1 MFPQALPLLPAL
13 ILLSASLRSASADP
27 DVVASSVE
35 TESICIAF
43 LCVLCL
49 VFDGMI
55 DVQSGDA
62 DFGENRQVGLLRRLG
77 GACSSLAPVAALVD
91 SKIAHTRAKE

>member
-1 MFPQALPLLPAL
+1 MFSLLTGAFANDLIKRVSMFPQALPLLPAL

-43 LCVLCL
+43 LCFLSL
-49 VFDGMI
+49 VFDVMI
-55 DVQSGDA
+55 DV
-62 DFGENRQVGLLRRLG
+62 
-77 GACSSLAPVAALVD
+77 
-91 SKIAHTRAKE
+91 KW